1 MFRLQQSQPDPAEE
15 QKRVSS
21 EVRFNF
27 IMFGALCAAIRLG
40 KLTKNVHGLCKY
52 RCF

>member
-15 QKRVSS
+15 KKRVAA

-27 IMFGALCAAIRLG
+27 IVFGTLIAAIRLAPVV
-40 KLTKNVHGLCKY
+40 LQHLNTA
-52 RCF
+52 

>member
-1 MFRLQQSQPDPAEE
+1 MFRLQQAQPDPAEE

-27 IMFGALCAAIRLG
+27 IAFGTLCAAIRLAPIVFQQ
-40 KLTKNVHGLCKY
+40 LRTA
-52 RCF
+52 

>member
-21 EVRFNF
+21 EVRMNF
-27 IMFGALCAAIRLG
+27 VIFGALCAAIRLG
-40 KLTKNVHGLCKY
+40 M
-52 RCF
+52 